1 MDCRLYDR
9 ENRDND
15 FESYVVSGE
24 DWLEEGRRE
33 GRLEMLYSEE
43 ERLRLT
49 LSSLGCALAGPAA
62 ARFFS
67 LGDDEDSSDCS
78 VVVIDDGEA
87 E

>member
-15 FESYVVSGE
+15 FESYGVSGE

-33 GRLEMLYSEE
+33 GRREMLLSQT
-43 ERLRLT
+43 ERLRVT
-49 LSSLGCALAGPAA
+49 LSSLGCSMAGPAA

-78 VVVIDDGEA
+78 VVVPDGGEA

>member
-9 ENRDND
+9 EKRDND
-15 FESYVVSGE
+15 FESYGVSGE

-78 VVVIDDGEA
+78 VVVPDGAEA

>member
-9 ENRDND
+9 ENRDNGL
-15 FESYVVSGE
+15 ESCGVSEE

-43 ERLRLT
+43 ERLRVT

-67 LGDDEDSSDCS
+67 LGDDEDSSGCS
-78 VVVIDDGEA
+78 VVVLGGVKE